1 MKRSAQLRFGLA
13 FLVAIHAVILAAG
26 FFAPY
31 DPSEQDRNFSYA
43 PPTPVHFKD
52 AGGHWHLRP
61 FIYAMRESET
71 DLGNYEQELRIE
83 YPLKF
88 FVHGGSYKL
97 LGLFPST
104 LHFVGVERDARLLL
118 MGSDGYGRD
127 QFSRLLYGGQI
138 SIFAGLLAALL
149 SLISGA
155 ILGTLAGFYAAWID
169 DALMRLAELFLAVPW
184 LYMLLAVRA
193 FLPLSISPLHAFL
206 LIVVVIGLVGWAR
219 PARLVR
225 GIVLSAKERKYVLA
239 ARGFG
244 ASDFYLLRTH
254 IIPETYSVLLTQATL
269 LVPQFILAEVTL
281 SFLGLGIAEPVPSW
295 GNMLAT
301 AQQYHVLVSYWW
313 MLLPGLALIVVFLG
327 YFGVADAIEKRLQ
340 SPAI

>member
-1 MKRSAQLRFGLA
+1 MTHSAQLRLG
-13 FLVAIHAVILAAG
+13 VAILLALHAVILAAG

-31 DPSEQDRNFSYA
+31 DPSEQDRNLSFV
-43 PPTPVHFKD
+43 PPTAIHFKD
-52 AGGHWHLRP
+52 AGGRWRRRP
-61 FIYAMRESET
+61 FIYAM
-71 DLGNYEQELRIE
+71 QELKTESGRYE
-83 YPLKF
+83 EDLRVEHALKL
-88 FVHGGSYKL
+88 FVHGSSYKL
-97 LGLFPST
+97 FGLFPSS
-104 LHFVGVERDARLLL
+104 LHFIGVDGDAKLLL

-127 QFSRLLYGGQI
+127 QFSRLLYGGQV
-138 SIFAGLLAALL
+138 SIFAGLLAAFL
-149 SLISGA
+149 SLIWGA
-155 ILGTLAGFYAAWID
+155 ILGTLAGFNASWID

-193 FLPLSISPLHAFL
+193 FLPLSISPLYAFL
-206 LIVVVIGLVGWAR
+206 LIVTVIGLVGWAR

-254 IIPETYSVLLTQATL
+254 IVPETYSVLLTQATL

-295 GNMLAT
+295 GNMLAV
-301 AQQYHVLVSYWW
+301 AQQYYVLVSYWW
-313 MLLPGLALIVVFLG
+313 MLLPGLALIVVFLS
-327 YFGVADAIEKRLQ
+327 YFGVADALEKRLQ
-340 SPAI
+340 SPAT

>member
-61 FIYAMRESET
+61 FIYAMRESEN

-104 LHFVGVERDARLLL
+104 LHFVGVERHARLLL

-244 ASDFYLLRTH
+244 ASDLYLLRTH

-327 YFGVADAIEKRLQ
+327 YFGVADALEKRLQ

>member
-1 MKRSAQLRFGLA
+1 MRHSAQLRVGVA
-13 FLVAIHAVILAAG
+13 FLLAVHAVVLAAG

-31 DPSEQDRNFSYA
+31 DPSEQDRSLSFA
-43 PPTPVHFKD
+43 PPTALHFKD
-52 AGGHWHLRP
+52 ASGHWRLRP
-61 FIYAMRESET
+61 FIYAMRESKTEP
-71 DLGNYEQELRIE
+71 GKYEADATVERSLE
-83 YPLKF
+83 F
-88 FVHGGSYKL
+88 FVRGSAYKL
-97 LGLFPST
+97 FGLFPSS
-104 LHFVGVERDARLLL
+104 LHFIGVDGGAKLFLI
-118 MGSDGYGRD
+118 GSDSYGRD

-138 SIFAGLLAALL
+138 SIFAGLLAAFL

-155 ILGTLAGFYAAWID
+155 ILGTLAGFYASWID
-169 DALMRLAELFLAVPW
+169 DGLMRLAELFLAVPW
-184 LYMLLAVRA
+184 LYMLLAIRA
-193 FLPLSISPLHAFL
+193 FLPLSISPLYAFL
-206 LIVVVIGLVGWAR
+206 LIVTVIGLVGWAR

-254 IIPETYSVLLTQATL
+254 IVPETYSVLLTQATL

-295 GNMLAT
+295 GNMLAV
-301 AQQYHVLVSYWW
+301 AQQYYVLVSYWW

-327 YFGVADAIEKRLQ
+327 YFGVADALEKRLQ
-340 SPAI
+340 SAAI

>member
-1 MKRSAQLRFGLA
+1 MNHRAQLRLTLTLFIALH
-13 FLVAIHAVILAAG
+13 AIILAAG

-31 DPSEQDRNFSYA
+31 DPGEQDRNLPYA
-43 PPTPVHFKD
+43 QPTSLHFRD
-52 AGGHWHLRP
+52 AHGNWHLRP
-61 FIYAMRESET
+61 FIYALRESGSQDGSYHE
-71 DLGNYEQELRIE
+71 DVHFEH
-83 YPLKF
+83 PLKF
-88 FVHGGSYKL
+88 FAHGSAYKF
-97 LGLFPST
+97 LGIFPST
-104 LHFVGVERDARLLL
+104 LHFVGIEGDAKLLL

-127 QFSRLLYGGQI
+127 QFSRLLFGGQI
-138 SIFAGLLAALL
+138 SIFAGLLAAFL

-155 ILGTLAGFYAAWID
+155 ILGTLAGFYASWID

-193 FLPLSISPLHAFL
+193 FLPLSISPLHAFF

-254 IIPETYSVLLTQATL
+254 VIPETYSVLLTQATL

-327 YFGVADAIEKRLQ
+327 YFGVADALEKRLQ
-340 SPAI
+340 SPAT